1 MRSHLNISLGF
12 SGFTNSTHSRVKLAG
27 NSDIGAKRR
36 GNLASMANP
45 KDLKNEPVVQIYS
58 RENCHLCQE
67 AESVVRE
74 ALKDLSFKLEVIYI
88 DGNQELER
96 LYGEE
101 VPVTLIDGA
110 KHDYFRVDRKR
121 FSEAILRQHQ

>member
-1 MRSHLNISLGF
+1 M
-12 SGFTNSTHSRVKLAG
+12 
-27 NSDIGAKRR
+27 KRR

-45 KDLKNEPVVQIYS
+45 EDLMNQPVVQIYS

-74 ALKDLSFKLEVIYI
+74 VLEDISFKLEVIYI
-88 DGNQELER
+88 DGNQELEK

-101 VPVTLIDGA
+101 VPVTLINGA
-110 KHDYFRVDRKR
+110 KHDYFRVDKKR
-121 FSEAILRQHQ
+121 FSEAILRQRQ